1 MALIE
6 TPVALVWHRR
16 DLRVADHPAL
26 TAAIDWA
33 QQHHGS
39 VIGIFIFDVGI
50 LESGQ
55 TGSAQVA
62 FMLGCLA
69 QLQQSYRALG
79 SELYFL
85 RGEPVSCLTEFIAQ
99 VNANAVFFGEDVE
112 PMALERD
119 RLAKQSLANLG
130 IAVFSYLDI
139 DLVAPD
145 QIWTKTGEPYKVYT
159 PFWRNWSQHPKPLPY
174 AKPDRLPM
182 AIPDLVLNLNQSLN
196 QSITRANLGVTNLP
210 DAASIRNDWG
220 FNCDFRWEYDLPE
233 FGEAAALGLLTE
245 FCDQKM
251 SQKLFQYHTGRDFP
265 AITGTSQLSPHLRF
279 GTVGIRQVWAA
290 TVTAEA
296 FVRSDEELTSL
307 TTWRQ
312 ELAWREFYHHVL
324 YHFPQLANGPYRS
337 QMAAFP
343 WENDPDKFMAWQEGR
358 TGFPIVD
365 AAMRQ
370 LNQTGWMHNR
380 CRMIVASF
388 LTKDLLI
395 NWQWGEQYFME
406 RLIDGEL
413 AANNGGWQWSASS
426 GMDPKPLRIFNPASQ
441 AKKYDPE
448 GAYIRQWIPELRGL
462 TTAEILSGDIPPHQ
476 CQRQNYPLP
485 IVDHKVQQQRFKS
498 LYQQLK

>member
-1 MALIE
+1 MTRIE
-6 TPVALVWHRR
+6 TPVAVVWHRR
-16 DLRVADHPAL
+16 DLRVSDQPAL
-26 TAAIDWA
+26 TAAINWA

-39 VIGIFIFDVGI
+39 VIGIFIFDIGI

-55 TGSAQVA
+55 TGGAQVA

-69 QLQQSYRALG
+69 QLQQSYRNLG

-85 RGEPVSCLTEFIAQ
+85 HGEPVSCLMEFSTKI
-99 VNANAVFFGEDVE
+99 NAKAVFWGEDVE
-112 PMALERD
+112 PMALDRD
-119 RLAKQSLANLG
+119 RRAKQNLTNLG
-130 IAVFSYLDI
+130 IEGFSYLDI

-159 PFWRNWSQHPKPLPY
+159 PFWRNWSQQPKPLPY
-174 AKPDRLPM
+174 LKPDQLPIRS
-182 AIPDLVLNLNQSLN
+182 ADLLQTVTEILIESSLG
-196 QSITRANLGVTNLP
+196 ILNLP
-210 DAASIRNDWG
+210 DLGGIRTDWG
-220 FNCDFRWEYDLPE
+220 FNCDFNWEYDLPLA
-233 FGEAAALGLLTE
+233 GETAGLNLLTE
-245 FCDQKM
+245 FCDQTM
-251 SQKLFQYHTGRDFP
+251 EQKLFQYDTGRDFP
-265 AITGTSQLSPHLRF
+265 AIDGTSQLSPHLRF

-290 TVTAEA
+290 TVTAEIC
-296 FVRSDEELTSL
+296 VRSDEALTSL

-324 YHFPQLANGPYRS
+324 YHFPQLADGPYRS

-343 WENDPDKFMAWQEGR
+343 WENDPDKFAAWREGR

-426 GMDPKPLRIFNPASQ
+426 GMDPKPLRIFNPAAQ

-448 GAYIRQWIPELRGL
+448 AAYIRQWIPELRGL
-462 TTAEILSGDIPPHQ
+462 TTAELLSGDIPPHQ
-476 CQRQNYPLP
+476 CQRRNYPLP
-485 IVDHKVQQQRFKS
+485 IVEHKVQQQRFKM